1 MNDMQAQILG
11 GMIFASLL
19 LHLVQIRSL
28 SRIRARLRQR
38 APAPRRSQNST
49 ESGE

>member
-1 MNDMQAQILG
+1 MNDLQAQIVG
-11 GMIFASLL
+11 GMVFVSLI

-38 APAPRRSQNST
+38 APAPRRSHNST